1 MVCWDHP
8 KNKKGCAF
16 MKKKT
21 MRMLSA
27 ALAVTLLSGCGAA
40 QTSTP
45 AETSVNQAML
55 LEKSAQPQE
64 SAYTFPEK
72 FTGDWT
78 GQEGK
83 LTIHADAQVVAE
95 LGTALPTATVEP
107 REFNQEDVDNLLKV
121 FLKGEPLYSHVQT
134 KQELQGHLDYI
145 NSPDWTSDPGK
156 PSDPASLEARRK
168 ELNAWYT
175 AEIAK
180 APEEK
185 PILHG
190 FSDSDDP
197 KWIGGTATVD
207 GTEWEVS
214 IRNDIDGGW
223 TSAYIERTDYKY
235 RDYTIPLPDASK
247 EESIAR
253 GNALMQALGLDNFVL
268 TDVQQWSVELP
279 GDNGVWR
286 LYYAPTVNG
295 IPVPGVRQDITQTHD
310 GTVYQ
315 DYQYW
320 DYACKDSENPDTVS
334 WYLENILLDVGK
346 DGILSFNWTA
356 PSTQPVVQQPQSAL
370 LPFEEIAS
378 IANTMLPEVIVGPKE
393 TPLTKLDQYNGFDT
407 RMDVDIT
414 KVSLSL
420 MRIRDKGSLQGT
432 IVPVWDFW
440 GTSDW
445 YDAEPNAYGYQE
457 KGMNYEYQ
465 PMLTL
470 NAVDG
475 TVVNRQLGY

>member
-1 MVCWDHP
+1 
-8 KNKKGCAF
+8 

-40 QTSTP
+40 QTNTP

-107 REFNQEDVDNLLKV
+107 REFTQEDVDNLLKV
-121 FLKGEPLYSHVQT
+121 FLKREPLYSHVQT

-197 KWIGGTATVD
+197 KRIGGTATVN
-207 GTEWEVS
+207 GIKWCVS
-214 IRNDIDGGW
+214 IWNNLGDFFTNASIIREDF
-223 TSAYIERTDYKY
+223 KY
-235 RDYTIPLPDASK
+235 RDYDIPLPEASK
-247 EESIAR
+247 EEAVAQ
-253 GNALMQALGLDNFVL
+253 GNALMQELGFDNFVL
-268 TDVQQWSVELP
+268 VDAQQWSVELP
-279 GDNGVWR
+279 GDNGIWR

-295 IPVPGVRQDITQTHD
+295 FPIAGARQDITQTHD

-315 DYQYW
+315 DCQYW
-320 DYACKDSENPDTVS
+320 YYSASEETNPDTVA
-334 WYLENILLDVGK
+334 WELENIYLDVGK
-346 DGILSFNWTA
+346 NGILSFDWTS
-356 PSTQPVVQQPQSAL
+356 PSTRPVVRQAESTL
-370 LPFEEIAS
+370 LPFEEIAA
-378 IANTMLPEVIVGPKE
+378 IADTMLPEVIQGPDGRVLVE
-393 TPLTKLDQYNGFDT
+393 VDQYNGFDT

-457 KGMNYEYQ
+457 KGMNYDFQ

-475 TVVNRQLGY
+475 TIVDRQLGY

>member
-1 MVCWDHP
+1 
-8 KNKKGCAF
+8 

-40 QTSTP
+40 QTNTP

-64 SAYTFPEK
+64 SAYTFTEK

-107 REFNQEDVDNLLKV
+107 REFTQEDVDNLLKV
-121 FLKGEPLYSHVQT
+121 LLKGEPLYSHVQT

-207 GTEWEVS
+207 GIKWEVS

-223 TSAYIERTDYKY
+223 TAAYIERTDYKY
-235 RDYTIPLPDASK
+235 RDYSIQLPDASK

-253 GNALMQALGLDNFVL
+253 GNALMQALGLQNFVL
-268 TDVQQWSVELP
+268 TDAQQWSVELP
-279 GDNGVWR
+279 GDNGIWR

-295 IPVPGVRQDITQTHD
+295 FPIAGARQDITQTHD

-334 WYLENILLDVGK
+334 WDLENILLDVGK
-346 DGILSFNWTA
+346 NGVLRFAWTA
-356 PSTQPVVQQPQSAL
+356 PSTQPVVRQAESTL

-378 IANTMLPEVIVGPKE
+378 IADTMLPEVIVGPKE
-393 TPLTKLDQYNGFDT
+393 TPLTQLDQYNGFDT

-420 MRIRDKGSLQGT
+420 MRIRDKGFLQGT

-457 KGMNYEYQ
+457 KGMNYDFQ

-475 TVVNRQLGY
+475 TVVDRQLGY

>member
-1 MVCWDHP
+1 
-8 KNKKGCAF
+8 

-21 MRMLSA
+21 MRVLSA

-40 QTSTP
+40 QTNTP

-107 REFNQEDVDNLLKV
+107 REFTQEDVDNLLKV

-185 PILHG
+185 PVIHG
-190 FSDSDDP
+190 FYDSDEP
-197 KWIGGTATVD
+197 NEVSGTATVD
-207 GTEWEVS
+207 GIKWCVS
-214 IRNDIDGGW
+214 IWNNLGDFFTNASIIR
-223 TSAYIERTDYKY
+223 EDYKY
-235 RDYTIPLPDASK
+235 RDYDIPLPEASK
-247 EESIAR
+247 EEAVAQ
-253 GNALMQALGLDNFVL
+253 GNALMQELGFDNFVL
-268 TDVQQWSVELP
+268 VDAQQWSPQLP
-279 GDNGVWR
+279 KDNGVWR
-286 LYYAPTVNG
+286 LYYAPSVNG
-295 IPVPGVRQDITQTHD
+295 FPVSGARQDTTQTHD

-315 DYQYW
+315 DCWYW
-320 DYACKDSENPDTVS
+320 CYAASEESNPDTVA
-334 WYLENILLDVGK
+334 WELENIYLDVGK
-346 DGILSFNWTA
+346 DGILSFDWTA

-393 TPLTKLDQYNGFDT
+393 TPLTQLDQYNGFET

-457 KGMNYEYQ
+457 KGMNYEYR

>member
-1 MVCWDHP
+1 
-8 KNKKGCAF
+8 

-40 QTSTP
+40 QTNTP

-107 REFNQEDVDNLLKV
+107 REFTQEDVDNLLKV
-121 FLKGEPLYSHVQT
+121 LLKGEPLYSHVQT

-197 KWIGGTATVD
+197 KRIGGTATVD

-214 IRNDIDGGW
+214 IRNDTDYGW

-253 GNALMQALGLDNFVL
+253 GNALMQALGLDNYVL
-268 TDVQQWSVELP
+268 TDAQQWTVELP

-346 DGILSFNWTA
+346 DGILCFAWTA
-356 PSTQPVVQQPQSAL
+356 PSTQPVVQQAESTL
-370 LPFEEIAS
+370 LPFEEIAA
-378 IANTMLPEVIVGPKE
+378 IADTMLPEVIVGPKE
-393 TPLTKLDQYNGFDT
+393 TPLTQLDQYNGFDT

-475 TVVNRQLGY
+475 TVVDRQLGY

>member
-40 QTSTP
+40 QTNTP

-197 KWIGGTATVD
+197 KRIGGTATVD
-207 GTEWEVS
+207 GIKWEVS

-223 TSAYIERTDYKY
+223 TAAYIERTDYKY
-235 RDYTIPLPDASK
+235 RDYSIQLPDASK

-253 GNALMQALGLDNFVL
+253 GNALMQALGLQNFVL
-268 TDVQQWSVELP
+268 TDAQQWSVELP
-279 GDNGVWR
+279 GDNGIWR

-295 IPVPGVRQDITQTHD
+295 FPIAGARQDITQTHD

-334 WYLENILLDVGK
+334 WDLENILLDVGK
-346 DGILSFNWTA
+346 NGVLLFAWTA
-356 PSTQPVVQQPQSAL
+356 PSTKPVVRQAESTL

-393 TPLTKLDQYNGFDT
+393 TPLTQLDQYNGFDT

-445 YDAEPNAYGYQE
+445 YDAEPNVYGYQE
-457 KGMNYEYQ
+457 KGMSYDFQ

-475 TVVNRQLGY
+475 TVVDRQLGY

>member
-1 MVCWDHP
+1 
-8 KNKKGCAF
+8 

-21 MRMLSA
+21 MRVLSA

-40 QTSTP
+40 QTNTP

-207 GTEWEVS
+207 GIKWEVS

-223 TSAYIERTDYKY
+223 TAAYIERTDYKY
-235 RDYTIPLPDASK
+235 RDYSIQLPDASK

-253 GNALMQALGLDNFVL
+253 GNALMQALGLQNFVL
-268 TDVQQWSVELP
+268 TDAQQWSVELP
-279 GDNGVWR
+279 GDNGIWR

-295 IPVPGVRQDITQTHD
+295 FPIAGARQDITQTHD

-334 WYLENILLDVGK
+334 WDLENILLDVGK
-346 DGILSFNWTA
+346 NGVLRFAWTA
-356 PSTQPVVQQPQSAL
+356 PSTKPVVRQAESTL
-370 LPFEEIAS
+370 LPFEEIAA
-378 IANTMLPEVIVGPKE
+378 IADTMLPEVIVGPKE
-393 TPLTKLDQYNGFDT
+393 TPLTQLDQYNGFDT

-457 KGMNYEYQ
+457 KGMNYDFQ

-475 TVVNRQLGY
+475 TVVDRQLGY

>member
-1 MVCWDHP
+1 
-8 KNKKGCAF
+8 

-64 SAYTFPEK
+64 GAYTFPEK

-107 REFNQEDVDNLLKV
+107 REFTQEDVDNLLKV

-197 KWIGGTATVD
+197 KRIGGTATVD
-207 GTEWEVS
+207 GIKWEVS

-223 TSAYIERTDYKY
+223 TEACIERTDYKY
-235 RDYTIPLPDASK
+235 RDYSIQLPDASK

-253 GNALMQALGLDNFVL
+253 GNALMQELGFDNFVL
-268 TDVQQWSVELP
+268 VDAQQWSVELP
-279 GDNGVWR
+279 GDNGIWR

-295 IPVPGVRQDITQTHD
+295 FPIAGARQDITQTHD

-346 DGILSFNWTA
+346 NGVLRFAWTA
-356 PSTQPVVQQPQSAL
+356 PSTKPVVRQAESTL
-370 LPFEEIAS
+370 LPFEEIAA
-378 IANTMLPEVIVGPKE
+378 IADTMLPEVIVGPKE

-420 MRIRDKGSLQGT
+420 MRIRDKGFLQGT

-457 KGMNYEYQ
+457 KGMNYDFQ

-475 TVVNRQLGY
+475 TVVDRQLGY

>member
-1 MVCWDHP
+1 
-8 KNKKGCAF
+8 

-40 QTSTP
+40 QTNTP

-64 SAYTFPEK
+64 SAYTFPKK

-207 GTEWEVS
+207 GIKWCVS
-214 IRNDIDGGW
+214 IRNNLGDFFTNASI
-223 TSAYIERTDYKY
+223 IREDYKY
-235 RDYTIPLPDASK
+235 RDYDIPLPEASK
-247 EESIAR
+247 EEAVAE
-253 GNALMQALGLDNFVL
+253 GNALMQELGFDNFALV
-268 TDVQQWSVELP
+268 DVQQWSPQLP
-279 GDNGVWR
+279 KDNGVWR
-286 LYYAPTVNG
+286 LYYAPSVNG
-295 IPVPGVRQDITQTHD
+295 FPVSGARQDTTQTHD

-315 DYQYW
+315 DCWYW
-320 DYACKDSENPDTVS
+320 CYAASEESNPDTVA
-334 WYLENILLDVGK
+334 WELENIYLDVGK
-346 DGILSFNWTA
+346 DGILSFDWTA
-356 PSTQPVVQQPQSAL
+356 PSTQPVVQQAQSAL
-370 LPFEEIAS
+370 LPFEEIAA
-378 IANTMLPEVIVGPKE
+378 IADTMLPEVIQGPDGRVLVE
-393 TPLTKLDQYNGFDT
+393 VDQYNGFET

-457 KGMNYEYQ
+457 KGMNYDFQ

-475 TVVNRQLGY
+475 TVVDRQLGY

>member
-1 MVCWDHP
+1 
-8 KNKKGCAF
+8 

-40 QTSTP
+40 QTNTP

-107 REFNQEDVDNLLKV
+107 REFTQEDVDNLLKV
-121 FLKGEPLYSHVQT
+121 LLKGEPLYSHVQT

-197 KWIGGTATVD
+197 KRIGGTATVD
-207 GTEWEVS
+207 GIKWEVS

-223 TSAYIERTDYKY
+223 TAAYIERTDYKY
-235 RDYTIPLPDASK
+235 RDYSIKLPDASK

-253 GNALMQALGLDNFVL
+253 GNALMQALGLQNFVL
-268 TDVQQWSVELP
+268 TDAQQWSVELP
-279 GDNGVWR
+279 GDNGIWR

-295 IPVPGVRQDITQTHD
+295 FPIAGARQDITQTHD

-346 DGILSFNWTA
+346 DGVLCFAWTA

-393 TPLTKLDQYNGFDT
+393 TPLTQLDQYNGFET

-420 MRIRDKGSLQGT
+420 MRIRDKGFLQGT

-457 KGMNYEYQ
+457 KGMNYEFQ

-475 TVVNRQLGY
+475 TVVDRQLGY

>member
-1 MVCWDHP
+1 
-8 KNKKGCAF
+8 

-40 QTSTP
+40 QTNTP

-197 KWIGGTATVD
+197 KRIGGTATVD
-207 GTEWEVS
+207 GIKWEVS

-223 TSAYIERTDYKY
+223 TAAYIERTDYKY
-235 RDYTIPLPDASK
+235 RDYSIQLPDASK

-253 GNALMQALGLDNFVL
+253 GNALMQALGLQNFVL
-268 TDVQQWSVELP
+268 TDAQQWSVELP
-279 GDNGVWR
+279 GDNGIWR

-295 IPVPGVRQDITQTHD
+295 FPIAGARQDITQTHD

-346 DGILSFNWTA
+346 DGVLCFAWTA

-393 TPLTKLDQYNGFDT
+393 TPLTKLDQYNGFET

-420 MRIRDKGSLQGT
+420 MRIRDKGFLQGT

-475 TVVNRQLGY
+475 TVVDRQLGY

>member
-1 MVCWDHP
+1 
-8 KNKKGCAF
+8 

-40 QTSTP
+40 QTNTP

-134 KQELQGHLDYI
+134 KQELQEHLDYI

-197 KWIGGTATVD
+197 KRIGGTATVD
-207 GTEWEVS
+207 GIKWEVS

-223 TSAYIERTDYKY
+223 TAAYIERTDYKY
-235 RDYTIPLPDASK
+235 RDYSIKLPDASK

-253 GNALMQALGLDNFVL
+253 GNALMQALGLQNFVL
-268 TDVQQWSVELP
+268 TDAQQWSVELP
-279 GDNGVWR
+279 GDNGIWR

-295 IPVPGVRQDITQTHD
+295 FPIAGARQDITQTHD

-346 DGILSFNWTA
+346 DGVLCFAWTA

-393 TPLTKLDQYNGFDT
+393 TPLTQLDQYNGFET

-420 MRIRDKGSLQGT
+420 MRIRDKGFLQGT
-432 IVPVWDFW
+432 TVPVWDFW

-457 KGMNYEYQ
+457 KGMNYEFQ

-475 TVVNRQLGY
+475 TVVDRQLGY

>member
-1 MVCWDHP
+1 
-8 KNKKGCAF
+8 

-64 SAYTFPEK
+64 GAYTFPEK

-107 REFNQEDVDNLLKV
+107 REFTQEDVDNLLKV

-197 KWIGGTATVD
+197 KRIGGTATVD
-207 GTEWEVS
+207 GIKWEVS

-223 TSAYIERTDYKY
+223 TEACIERTDYKY
-235 RDYTIPLPDASK
+235 RDYSIQLPDASK

-253 GNALMQALGLDNFVL
+253 GNALMQELGFDNFVL
-268 TDVQQWSVELP
+268 VDAQQWSVELP
-279 GDNGVWR
+279 GDNGIWR

-295 IPVPGVRQDITQTHD
+295 FPIAGARQDITQTHD

-346 DGILSFNWTA
+346 NGVLRFAWTA
-356 PSTQPVVQQPQSAL
+356 PSTQPVVRQAESTL

-378 IANTMLPEVIVGPKE
+378 IADTMLPEVIVGPKE

-457 KGMNYEYQ
+457 KGMNYDFQ

-475 TVVNRQLGY
+475 TVVDRQLGY

>member
-1 MVCWDHP
+1 
-8 KNKKGCAF
+8 

-40 QTSTP
+40 QTNTP

-107 REFNQEDVDNLLKV
+107 REFTQEDVDNLLKV

-207 GTEWEVS
+207 GIKWEVS

-223 TSAYIERTDYKY
+223 TAAYIERTDYKY
-235 RDYTIPLPDASK
+235 RDYSIQLPDASK

-253 GNALMQALGLDNFVL
+253 GNALMQALGLQNFVL
-268 TDVQQWSVELP
+268 TDAQQWSVELP
-279 GDNGVWR
+279 GDNGIWR

-295 IPVPGVRQDITQTHD
+295 FPIAGARQDITQTHD

-334 WYLENILLDVGK
+334 WDLENILLDVGK
-346 DGILSFNWTA
+346 NGVLRFAWTA
-356 PSTQPVVQQPQSAL
+356 PSTQPVVRQAESTL

-393 TPLTKLDQYNGFDT
+393 TPLTQLDQYNGFDT

-445 YDAEPNAYGYQE
+445 YDAEPNVYGYQE
-457 KGMNYEYQ
+457 KGMSYDFQ

-475 TVVNRQLGY
+475 TVVDRQLGY

>member
-40 QTSTP
+40 QTNTP

-107 REFNQEDVDNLLKV
+107 REFTQEDVDNLLKV

-197 KWIGGTATVD
+197 KRIGGTATVD
-207 GTEWEVS
+207 GIKWEVS

-223 TSAYIERTDYKY
+223 TAAYIERTDYKY
-235 RDYTIPLPDASK
+235 RDYSIQLPDASK

-253 GNALMQALGLDNFVL
+253 GNALMQALGLQNFVL
-268 TDVQQWSVELP
+268 TDAQQWSVELP
-279 GDNGVWR
+279 GDNGIWR

-295 IPVPGVRQDITQTHD
+295 FPIAGARQDITQTHD

-346 DGILSFNWTA
+346 DGVLCFAWTA

-393 TPLTKLDQYNGFDT
+393 TPLTQLDQYNGFET

-445 YDAEPNAYGYQE
+445 YDAEPNAYGYHE
-457 KGMNYEYQ
+457 KGMRYEFQ

>member
-1 MVCWDHP
+1 
-8 KNKKGCAF
+8 

-40 QTSTP
+40 QTNTP

-107 REFNQEDVDNLLKV
+107 REFTQEDVDNLLKV
-121 FLKGEPLYSHVQT
+121 LLKGEPLYSHVQT

-214 IRNDIDGGW
+214 IRNDTDYGW

-247 EESIAR
+247 EESIAQ
-253 GNALMQALGLDNFVL
+253 GNALMQALGLQNFVL
-268 TDVQQWSVELP
+268 TDAQQWSVELP
-279 GDNGVWR
+279 GDNGIWR

-295 IPVPGVRQDITQTHD
+295 LPVAGVRQDTTQTHD
-310 GTVYQ
+310 GAVYQ

-346 DGILSFNWTA
+346 DGVLCFAWTA
-356 PSTQPVVQQPQSAL
+356 PSTQPMVQQAQSAL

-378 IANTMLPEVIVGPKE
+378 IANTMLPEVIVGPKG
-393 TPLTKLDQYNGFDT
+393 TPLTKLDQYNGFET

-475 TVVNRQLGY
+475 TVVDRQLGY

>member
-1 MVCWDHP
+1 
-8 KNKKGCAF
+8 

-40 QTSTP
+40 QTNTP

-107 REFNQEDVDNLLKV
+107 REFTQEDVDNLLKI

-197 KWIGGTATVD
+197 KRIGGTATVD
-207 GTEWEVS
+207 GIKWEVS

-223 TSAYIERTDYKY
+223 TAAYIERTDYKY
-235 RDYTIPLPDASK
+235 RDYSIQLPDASK

-253 GNALMQALGLDNFVL
+253 GNALMQALGLQNFVL
-268 TDVQQWSVELP
+268 TDAQQWSVELP
-279 GDNGVWR
+279 GDNGIWR

-295 IPVPGVRQDITQTHD
+295 FPIAGARQDITQTHD

-346 DGILSFNWTA
+346 DGVLCFAWTA

-393 TPLTKLDQYNGFDT
+393 TPLTQLDQYNGFDT

-457 KGMNYEYQ
+457 KGMNYDFR

-475 TVVNRQLGY
+475 TVVDRQLGY

>member
-21 MRMLSA
+21 MRVLSA

-40 QTSTP
+40 QTNTP

-107 REFNQEDVDNLLKV
+107 REFTQEDVDNLLKV

-185 PILHG
+185 PVIHG
-190 FSDSDDP
+190 FYDSDEP
-197 KWIGGTATVD
+197 NEVSGTATVD
-207 GTEWEVS
+207 GIKWCVS
-214 IRNDIDGGW
+214 IWNNLGDFFTNASIIR
-223 TSAYIERTDYKY
+223 EDYKY
-235 RDYTIPLPDASK
+235 RDYDIPLPEASK
-247 EESIAR
+247 EEAVAQ
-253 GNALMQALGLDNFVL
+253 GNALMQELGFDNFVL
-268 TDVQQWSVELP
+268 VDAQQWSPQLP
-279 GDNGVWR
+279 KDNGVWR
-286 LYYAPTVNG
+286 LYYAPSVNG
-295 IPVPGVRQDITQTHD
+295 FPVSGARQDTTQTHD

-315 DYQYW
+315 DCWYW
-320 DYACKDSENPDTVS
+320 CYAASEESNPDTVA
-334 WYLENILLDVGK
+334 WELENIYLDVGK
-346 DGILSFNWTA
+346 DGILSFDWTA

-393 TPLTKLDQYNGFDT
+393 TPLTQLDQYNGFET

-457 KGMNYEYQ
+457 KGMNYEYR

-475 TVVNRQLGY
+475 TVVDRQLGY

>member
-1 MVCWDHP
+1 
-8 KNKKGCAF
+8 

-21 MRMLSA
+21 VRMLSA

-40 QTSTP
+40 QTNTP

-64 SAYTFPEK
+64 SPYTFPEK

-95 LGTALPTATVEP
+95 LGTNLPTATVEP
-107 REFNQEDVDNLLKV
+107 REFNQGDVDNLLKV

-207 GTEWEVS
+207 GIKWEVS

-223 TSAYIERTDYKY
+223 TAAYIERTDYKY
-235 RDYTIPLPDASK
+235 RDYSIQLPDASK

-253 GNALMQALGLDNFVL
+253 GNALMQALGLQNFVL
-268 TDVQQWSVELP
+268 TDAQQWSVELP
-279 GDNGVWR
+279 GDNGIWR

-295 IPVPGVRQDITQTHD
+295 FPIAGARQDITQTHD

-334 WYLENILLDVGK
+334 WDLENILLDVGK
-346 DGILSFNWTA
+346 NGVLRFAWTA
-356 PSTQPVVQQPQSAL
+356 PSTKPVVRQAESTL

-457 KGMNYEYQ
+457 KGMNYDFQ

-475 TVVNRQLGY
+475 TVVDRQLGY

>member
-1 MVCWDHP
+1 
-8 KNKKGCAF
+8 

-40 QTSTP
+40 ETNTP

-207 GTEWEVS
+207 GIKWEVS

-223 TSAYIERTDYKY
+223 TAAYIERTDYKY
-235 RDYTIPLPDASK
+235 RDYSIQLPDASK

-253 GNALMQALGLDNFVL
+253 GNALMQALGLQNFVL
-268 TDVQQWSVELP
+268 TDAQQWSVELP
-279 GDNGVWR
+279 GDNGIWR

-295 IPVPGVRQDITQTHD
+295 FPIAGARQDITQTHD

-334 WYLENILLDVGK
+334 WDLENILLDVGK
-346 DGILSFNWTA
+346 NGVLRFAWTA
-356 PSTQPVVQQPQSAL
+356 PSTKPVVRQAESTL

-378 IANTMLPEVIVGPKE
+378 IADTMLPEVIVGPKE
-393 TPLTKLDQYNGFDT
+393 TPLTQLDQYNGFDT

-457 KGMNYEYQ
+457 KGMRYEYQ

>member
-1 MVCWDHP
+1 
-8 KNKKGCAF
+8 

-107 REFNQEDVDNLLKV
+107 REFTQEDVDNLLKV

-197 KWIGGTATVD
+197 KRIGGTATVN
-207 GTEWEVS
+207 GIKWCVS
-214 IRNDIDGGW
+214 IWNNLGDFFTNASIIR
-223 TSAYIERTDYKY
+223 EDYKY
-235 RDYTIPLPDASK
+235 RDYDIPLPEASK
-247 EESIAR
+247 EEAVAQ
-253 GNALMQALGLDNFVL
+253 GNALMQELGFDNFVL
-268 TDVQQWSVELP
+268 VDAQQWSPQLP
-279 GDNGVWR
+279 KDNGVWR

-295 IPVPGVRQDITQTHD
+295 FPIAGARQDITQTHD

-315 DYQYW
+315 DCQYW
-320 DYACKDSENPDTVS
+320 YYSASEETNPDIVA
-334 WYLENILLDVGK
+334 WELENIYLDVGR
-346 DGILSFNWTA
+346 DGILSFDWTA
-356 PSTQPVVQQPQSAL
+356 PSTKPVVRQAESTL
-370 LPFEEIAS
+370 LPFEEIAA
-378 IANTMLPEVIVGPKE
+378 IADTMLPEVIQGPDGRVLVE
-393 TPLTKLDQYNGFDT
+393 VDQYNGFDT

-445 YDAEPNAYGYQE
+445 YDAEPNDYGYQE
-457 KGMNYEYQ
+457 KGMNYDFQ

>member
-1 MVCWDHP
+1 
-8 KNKKGCAF
+8 

-21 MRMLSA
+21 MRILSA

-64 SAYTFPEK
+64 GAYTFPEK

-107 REFNQEDVDNLLKV
+107 REFNQGDVDNLLKV
-121 FLKGEPLYSHVQT
+121 FLKGEPLYSYVQT

-185 PILHG
+185 LILHG

-197 KWIGGTATVD
+197 KRIGGTATVD
-207 GTEWEVS
+207 GIKWEVS

-223 TSAYIERTDYKY
+223 TEACIERTDYKY
-235 RDYTIPLPDASK
+235 RDYSIQLPDASK

-253 GNALMQALGLDNFVL
+253 GNALMQALGLQNFVL
-268 TDVQQWSVELP
+268 TDAQQWSVELP
-279 GDNGVWR
+279 GDNGIWR

-295 IPVPGVRQDITQTHD
+295 FPVAGVRQDTTQTHD
-310 GTVYQ
+310 GSVYQ

-346 DGILSFNWTA
+346 DGVLRFAWTA
-356 PSTQPVVQQPQSAL
+356 PSTQPVVRQAESTL

-378 IANTMLPEVIVGPKE
+378 IADAMLPEVIVGPKE
-393 TPLTKLDQYNGFDT
+393 TPLTQLDQYNGFET

-445 YDAEPNAYGYQE
+445 YDAEPNDYGYQE
-457 KGMNYEYQ
+457 KGMRYEYQ

-475 TVVNRQLGY
+475 TVVDRQLGY

>member
-1 MVCWDHP
+1 
-8 KNKKGCAF
+8 

-40 QTSTP
+40 QTNTP

-95 LGTALPTATVEP
+95 LGTNLPTATVEP
-107 REFNQEDVDNLLKV
+107 REFTQEDVDNLLKV
-121 FLKGEPLYSHVQT
+121 LLKGEPLYSHVQT

-197 KWIGGTATVD
+197 KRIGGTATVD
-207 GTEWEVS
+207 GIKWEVS

-223 TSAYIERTDYKY
+223 TAAYIERTDYKY
-235 RDYTIPLPDASK
+235 RDYSIKLPDASK

-253 GNALMQALGLDNFVL
+253 GNALMQALGLQNFVL
-268 TDVQQWSVELP
+268 TDAQQWSVELP
-279 GDNGVWR
+279 GDNGIWR

-295 IPVPGVRQDITQTHD
+295 FPIAGARQDITQTHD

-346 DGILSFNWTA
+346 DGVLCFAWTA

-393 TPLTKLDQYNGFDT
+393 TPLTQLDQYNGFET

-420 MRIRDKGSLQGT
+420 MRIRDKGFLQGT

-457 KGMNYEYQ
+457 KGMNYEFQ

-475 TVVNRQLGY
+475 TVVDRQLGY

>member
-40 QTSTP
+40 QTNTP

-107 REFNQEDVDNLLKV
+107 REFTQEDVDNLLKV

-197 KWIGGTATVD
+197 KRIGGTATVD
-207 GTEWEVS
+207 GIKWEVS

-223 TSAYIERTDYKY
+223 TAAYIERTDYKY
-235 RDYTIPLPDASK
+235 RDYSIQLPDASK

-253 GNALMQALGLDNFVL
+253 GNALMQALGLQNFVL
-268 TDVQQWSVELP
+268 TDAQQWSVELP
-279 GDNGVWR
+279 GDNGIWR

-295 IPVPGVRQDITQTHD
+295 FPIAGARQDITQTHD

-346 DGILSFNWTA
+346 DGVLCFAWTA

-393 TPLTKLDQYNGFDT
+393 TPLTQLDQYNGFDT

-475 TVVNRQLGY
+475 TVVDRQLGY

>member
-1 MVCWDHP
+1 
-8 KNKKGCAF
+8 

-40 QTSTP
+40 QTNTP

-64 SAYTFPEK
+64 RAYTFPEK

-107 REFNQEDVDNLLKV
+107 REFTQEDVDNLLKV
-121 FLKGEPLYSHVQT
+121 LLKGEPLYSHVQT

-197 KWIGGTATVD
+197 KRIGGTATVD
-207 GTEWEVS
+207 GIKWEVS

-223 TSAYIERTDYKY
+223 TAAYIERTDYKY
-235 RDYTIPLPDASK
+235 RDYSIQLPDASK

-253 GNALMQALGLDNFVL
+253 GNALMQALGLQNFVL
-268 TDVQQWSVELP
+268 TDAQQWSVELP
-279 GDNGVWR
+279 GDNGIWR

-295 IPVPGVRQDITQTHD
+295 FPIAGARQDITQTHD

-346 DGILSFNWTA
+346 DGVLCFAWTA

-393 TPLTKLDQYNGFDT
+393 TPLTQLDQYNGFDT

-457 KGMNYEYQ
+457 KGMNYDFQ

-475 TVVNRQLGY
+475 TVVDRQLGY

>member
-1 MVCWDHP
+1 
-8 KNKKGCAF
+8 

-27 ALAVTLLSGCGAA
+27 ALAVILLSGCDAA
-40 QTSTP
+40 QTNTP

-107 REFNQEDVDNLLKV
+107 REFTQEDVDNLLKV
-121 FLKGEPLYSHVQT
+121 LLKGEPLYGYTQT
-134 KQELQGHLDYI
+134 KQECQDSIDYANSDKWHGDPDAPEQTPEELEKRRQGIIAY
-145 NSPDWTSDPGK
+145 
-156 PSDPASLEARRK
+156 
-168 ELNAWYT
+168 YT
-175 AEIAK
+175 EK
-180 APEEK
+180 MKTAPEEK
-185 PILHG
+185 PVIHG
-190 FSDSDDP
+190 FYDSDEP
-197 KWIGGTATVD
+197 NEVSGTATVD
-207 GTEWEVS
+207 GIKWCVS
-214 IRNDIDGGW
+214 IWNNLGDFFTNASIIR
-223 TSAYIERTDYKY
+223 EDYKY
-235 RDYTIPLPDASK
+235 RDYDIPLPEASK
-247 EESIAR
+247 EEAVAQ
-253 GNALMQALGLDNFVL
+253 GNALMQELGFDNFVL
-268 TDVQQWSVELP
+268 VDAQQWSPQLP
-279 GDNGVWR
+279 KDNGVWR

-295 IPVPGVRQDITQTHD
+295 FPIAGVRQDITQTHD

-315 DYQYW
+315 DCQYW
-320 DYACKDSENPDTVS
+320 YYSASEETNPDTVS
-334 WYLENILLDVGK
+334 WKLESIYLDVGK

-356 PSTQPVVQQPQSAL
+356 PSTQPVVRQAESTL

-378 IANTMLPEVIVGPKE
+378 IADAMLPEVIVGPKE
-393 TPLTKLDQYNGFDT
+393 TPLTQLDQYNGFDT

-457 KGMNYEYQ
+457 KGMNYEYR

-475 TVVNRQLGY
+475 TVVDRQLGY

>member
-1 MVCWDHP
+1 
-8 KNKKGCAF
+8 

-40 QTSTP
+40 QTNTP

-107 REFNQEDVDNLLKV
+107 REFTQEDVDNLLKV

-156 PSDPASLEARRK
+156 PSDLASLEARRK

-185 PILHG
+185 PVIHG
-190 FSDSDDP
+190 FYDSDEP
-197 KWIGGTATVD
+197 NEVSGTATVD
-207 GTEWEVS
+207 GIKWCVS
-214 IRNDIDGGW
+214 IWNNLGDFFTNASIIR
-223 TSAYIERTDYKY
+223 EDYKY
-235 RDYTIPLPDASK
+235 RDYDIPLPEASK
-247 EESIAR
+247 EEAVAQ
-253 GNALMQALGLDNFVL
+253 GNALMQELGFDNFVL
-268 TDVQQWSVELP
+268 VDAQQWSPQLP
-279 GDNGVWR
+279 KDNGVWR
-286 LYYAPTVNG
+286 LYYAPSVNG
-295 IPVPGVRQDITQTHD
+295 FPVSGARQDTTQTHD

-315 DYQYW
+315 DCWYW
-320 DYACKDSENPDTVS
+320 CYAASEESNPDTVA
-334 WYLENILLDVGK
+334 WELENIYLDVGR
-346 DGILSFNWTA
+346 DGILSFDWMA
-356 PSTQPVVQQPQSAL
+356 PSTQPVVQQAQSTL
-370 LPFEEIAS
+370 LPFEEIAA
-378 IANTMLPEVIVGPKE
+378 IADTMLPEVIQGPDE
-393 TPLTKLDQYNGFDT
+393 RVLVELDQYNGFDT

-475 TVVNRQLGY
+475 TVVDRQLGY

>member
-1 MVCWDHP
+1 
-8 KNKKGCAF
+8 

-21 MRMLSA
+21 MRVLSA

-40 QTSTP
+40 QTNTP

-134 KQELQGHLDYI
+134 KQELQEHLDYI

-197 KWIGGTATVD
+197 KRIGGTATVD
-207 GTEWEVS
+207 GIKWEVS

-223 TSAYIERTDYKY
+223 TAAYIERTDYKY
-235 RDYTIPLPDASK
+235 RDYSIQLPDASK

-253 GNALMQALGLDNFVL
+253 GNALMQALGLQNFVL
-268 TDVQQWSVELP
+268 TDAQQWSVELP

-295 IPVPGVRQDITQTHD
+295 IPVSGSRTDRTAMLDD
-310 GTVYQ
+310 GTLHQ
-315 DYQYW
+315 SYQYW
-320 DYACKDSENPDTVS
+320 VYSASEETNPDTVS
-334 WYLENILLDVGK
+334 WYLENIYLDVGK
-346 DGILSFNWTA
+346 DGILSFHWTA
-356 PSTQPVVQQPQSAL
+356 PSTQPVVRQAESTL

-378 IANTMLPEVIVGPKE
+378 IADAMLPEVIVGPKE
-393 TPLTKLDQYNGFDT
+393 TPLTQLDQYNGFDT

-457 KGMNYEYQ
+457 KGMNYDFQ

-475 TVVNRQLGY
+475 TVVDRQLGY

>member
-1 MVCWDHP
+1 
-8 KNKKGCAF
+8 

-40 QTSTP
+40 QTNTP

-107 REFNQEDVDNLLKV
+107 REFTQEDVDNLLKV
-121 FLKGEPLYSHVQT
+121 LLKGEPLYSHVQT

-197 KWIGGTATVD
+197 KRIGGTATVN
-207 GTEWEVS
+207 GIKWCVS
-214 IRNDIDGGW
+214 IWNNLGDFFTNASIIREDF
-223 TSAYIERTDYKY
+223 KY
-235 RDYTIPLPDASK
+235 RDYDIPLPEASK
-247 EESIAR
+247 EEAVAQ
-253 GNALMQALGLDNFVL
+253 GNALMQELGFDNFVL
-268 TDVQQWSVELP
+268 VDAQQWSVELP
-279 GDNGVWR
+279 GDNGIWR

-295 IPVPGVRQDITQTHD
+295 FPIAGARQDITQTHD

-315 DYQYW
+315 DCQYW
-320 DYACKDSENPDTVS
+320 YYSASEETNPDTVA
-334 WYLENILLDVGK
+334 WELENIYLDVGK
-346 DGILSFNWTA
+346 NGILSFDWTS
-356 PSTQPVVQQPQSAL
+356 PSTRPVVRQAESTL
-370 LPFEEIAS
+370 LPFEEIAA
-378 IANTMLPEVIVGPKE
+378 IADTMLPEVIQGPDGRVLVE
-393 TPLTKLDQYNGFDT
+393 VDQYNGFDT

-457 KGMNYEYQ
+457 KGMNYEFQ

-475 TVVNRQLGY
+475 TVVDRQLGY

>member
-1 MVCWDHP
+1 
-8 KNKKGCAF
+8 

-21 MRMLSA
+21 MRVLSA

-40 QTSTP
+40 QTNTP

-134 KQELQGHLDYI
+134 KQELQEHLDYI

-197 KWIGGTATVD
+197 KRIGGTATVD
-207 GTEWEVS
+207 GIKWEVS

-223 TSAYIERTDYKY
+223 TAAYIERTDYKY
-235 RDYTIPLPDASK
+235 RDYSIQLPDASK

-253 GNALMQALGLDNFVL
+253 GNALMQALGLQNFVL
-268 TDVQQWSVELP
+268 TDAQQWSVELP

-295 IPVPGVRQDITQTHD
+295 IPVSGSRTDRTAMLDD
-310 GTVYQ
+310 GTLHQ
-315 DYQYW
+315 SYQYW
-320 DYACKDSENPDTVS
+320 VYSASEETNPDTVS
-334 WYLENILLDVGK
+334 WYLENIYLDVGK
-346 DGILSFNWTA
+346 DGILSFHWTA
-356 PSTQPVVQQPQSAL
+356 PSTQPVVRQAESTL
-370 LPFEEIAS
+370 LPFEEIAA
-378 IANTMLPEVIVGPKE
+378 IADTMLPEVIVGPKE
-393 TPLTKLDQYNGFDT
+393 TPLTQLDQYNGFDT

-457 KGMNYEYQ
+457 KGMNYDFQ

-475 TVVNRQLGY
+475 TVVDRQLGY

>member
-40 QTSTP
+40 QTNTP

-83 LTIHADAQVVAE
+83 LTIHTDAQVVAE

-207 GTEWEVS
+207 GIKWEVS

-223 TSAYIERTDYKY
+223 TAAYIERTDYKY
-235 RDYTIPLPDASK
+235 RDYSIQLPDASK

-253 GNALMQALGLDNFVL
+253 GNALMQALGLQNFVL
-268 TDVQQWSVELP
+268 TDAQQWSVELP
-279 GDNGVWR
+279 GDNGIWR

-295 IPVPGVRQDITQTHD
+295 FPIAGARQDITQTHD

-334 WYLENILLDVGK
+334 WDLENILLDVGK
-346 DGILSFNWTA
+346 NGVLRFAWTA
-356 PSTQPVVQQPQSAL
+356 PSTKPVVRQAESTL

-393 TPLTKLDQYNGFDT
+393 TPLTQLDQYNGFDT

-457 KGMNYEYQ
+457 KGMNYDFQ

-475 TVVNRQLGY
+475 TVVDRQLGY

>member
-1 MVCWDHP
+1 
-8 KNKKGCAF
+8 

-40 QTSTP
+40 QTNTP

-107 REFNQEDVDNLLKV
+107 REFTQEDVDNLLKV

-197 KWIGGTATVD
+197 KRIGGTATVD
-207 GTEWEVS
+207 GIKWCVS
-214 IRNDIDGGW
+214 IWNNLGDFFTNASIIR
-223 TSAYIERTDYKY
+223 EDYKY
-235 RDYTIPLPDASK
+235 RDYDIPLPEASK
-247 EESIAR
+247 EEAVAE
-253 GNALMQALGLDNFVL
+253 GNALMQELGFDNFALV
-268 TDVQQWSVELP
+268 DVQQWSPQLP
-279 GDNGVWR
+279 KDNGVWR
-286 LYYAPTVNG
+286 LYYAPSVNG
-295 IPVPGVRQDITQTHD
+295 FPVSGARQDTTQTHD

-315 DYQYW
+315 DCWYW
-320 DYACKDSENPDTVS
+320 CYAASEESNPDTVA
-334 WYLENILLDVGK
+334 WELENIYLDVGK
-346 DGILSFNWTA
+346 DGILSFDWTA
-356 PSTQPVVQQPQSAL
+356 PSTQPVVQQAQSAL

-393 TPLTKLDQYNGFDT
+393 TPLTQLDQYNGFDT

-457 KGMNYEYQ
+457 KGMNYEYR

>member
-1 MVCWDHP
+1 
-8 KNKKGCAF
+8 

-40 QTSTP
+40 QTNTP

-107 REFNQEDVDNLLKV
+107 REFTQEDVDNLLKV
-121 FLKGEPLYSHVQT
+121 LLKGEPLYSHVQT

-168 ELNAWYT
+168 ELNDWYT

-197 KWIGGTATVD
+197 KRIGGTATVD
-207 GTEWEVS
+207 GIKWCVS
-214 IRNDIDGGW
+214 IWNNLGDFFTHASIIR
-223 TSAYIERTDYKY
+223 EDYKY
-235 RDYTIPLPDASK
+235 RDYDIPLPEASK
-247 EESIAR
+247 EEAVAE
-253 GNALMQALGLDNFVL
+253 GNALMQELGFDNFALV
-268 TDVQQWSVELP
+268 DVQQWSPQLP
-279 GDNGVWR
+279 KDNGIWR

-295 IPVPGVRQDITQTHD
+295 IPVPGARQDTTQTHD

-315 DYQYW
+315 DCWYW
-320 DYACKDSENPDTVS
+320 CYAASEESNPDTVA
-334 WYLENILLDVGK
+334 WELENIYLDVGR
-346 DGILSFNWTA
+346 DGILSFDWTA
-356 PSTQPVVQQPQSAL
+356 PSTQPVVQQAQSAL
-370 LPFEEIAS
+370 LPFEEIAA
-378 IANTMLPEVIVGPKE
+378 IADTMLPEVIQGPDGRVLVE
-393 TPLTKLDQYNGFDT
+393 VDQYNGFET

-475 TVVNRQLGY
+475 TVVDRQLGY

>member
-1 MVCWDHP
+1 
-8 KNKKGCAF
+8 

-40 QTSTP
+40 QTNTP

-107 REFNQEDVDNLLKV
+107 REFTQEDVDNLLKV
-121 FLKGEPLYSHVQT
+121 LLKGEPLYSHVQT

-214 IRNDIDGGW
+214 IRNDTDYGW

-247 EESIAR
+247 EESIAQ
-253 GNALMQALGLDNFVL
+253 GNALMQALGLQNFVL
-268 TDVQQWSVELP
+268 TDAQQWNVELP
-279 GDNGVWR
+279 GDNGIWR

-295 IPVPGVRQDITQTHD
+295 FPVPGVRQDTTQTHD

-334 WYLENILLDVGK
+334 WYLENIYLDVGK

-393 TPLTKLDQYNGFDT
+393 TPLTQLDQYNGFET

-420 MRIRDKGSLQGT
+420 MRIRDKGFLQGT

-457 KGMNYEYQ
+457 KGMNYDFQ

-475 TVVNRQLGY
+475 TVVDRQLGY

>member
-1 MVCWDHP
+1 
-8 KNKKGCAF
+8 

-21 MRMLSA
+21 IRILTA
-27 ALAVTLLSGCGAA
+27 ALALTMLSGCGAA
-40 QTSTP
+40 QTNPP

-78 GQEGK
+78 SQEGK
-83 LTIHADAQVVAE
+83 LTIHADAQVAAE

-107 REFNQEDVDNLLKV
+107 REFNQADVDNLLKV
-121 FLKGEPLYSHVQT
+121 FLKGETLYSHVQT
-134 KQELQGHLDYI
+134 KQELQEHLDYI
-145 NSPDWTSDPGK
+145 NSPDWASDPGK
-156 PSDPASLEARRK
+156 PSDPVSLEARRK
-168 ELNAWYT
+168 ELNDWYT

-185 PILHG
+185 PVLHG
-190 FSDSDDP
+190 FSDSDAP
-197 KWIGGTATVD
+197 NSILGTATVD
-207 GTEWEVS
+207 GTKWEVS
-214 IRNDIDGGW
+214 IRNDIDSGW
-223 TSAYIERTDYKY
+223 TSATFERTDYKY

-253 GNALMQALGLDNFVL
+253 GNALMQALGLQNFVL
-268 TDVQQWSVELP
+268 TDAQQWSVELP
-279 GDNGVWR
+279 GDNGIWR

-295 IPVPGVRQDITQTHD
+295 FPVAGARQDMTLTND
-310 GTVYQ
+310 GKVYQ

-334 WYLENILLDVGK
+334 WHLESILLDVGK
-346 DGILSFNWTA
+346 DGVLRFSWEA
-356 PSTQPVVQQPQSAL
+356 PSTQPVVQQAESTL
-370 LPFEEIAS
+370 LPFEEIAA
-378 IANTMLPEVIVGPKE
+378 IADTMLPEVIVGPKG
-393 TPLTKLDQYNGFDT
+393 TPLTQLDQYNGFDT

-414 KVSLSL
+414 EVSLSL

-440 GTSDW
+440 GTWDW
-445 YDAEPNAYGYQE
+445 YSAEADEEMGPQ
-457 KGMNYEYQ
+457 KGAHLTTQ
-465 PMLTL
+465 SMLTL

-475 TVVNRQLGY
+475 TVVDRQLGY

>member
-1 MVCWDHP
+1 
-8 KNKKGCAF
+8 

-40 QTSTP
+40 QTNTP

-207 GTEWEVS
+207 GIKWEVS

-223 TSAYIERTDYKY
+223 TAAYIERTDYKY
-235 RDYTIPLPDASK
+235 RDYSIQLPDASK

-253 GNALMQALGLDNFVL
+253 GNALMQALGLQNFVL
-268 TDVQQWSVELP
+268 TDAQQWSVELP
-279 GDNGVWR
+279 GDNGIWR

-295 IPVPGVRQDITQTHD
+295 FPIAGARQDITQTHD

-334 WYLENILLDVGK
+334 WDLENILLDVGK
-346 DGILSFNWTA
+346 NGVLRFAWTA
-356 PSTQPVVQQPQSAL
+356 PSTQPVVRQAESTL

-393 TPLTKLDQYNGFDT
+393 TPLTQLDQYNGFDT

-420 MRIRDKGSLQGT
+420 MRIRDKGSLQGI

-457 KGMNYEYQ
+457 KGMNYDFQ

-475 TVVNRQLGY
+475 TVVDRQLGY

>member
-1 MVCWDHP
+1 
-8 KNKKGCAF
+8 

-40 QTSTP
+40 QTNTP

-64 SAYTFPEK
+64 SAYTFPKK

-95 LGTALPTATVEP
+95 LGTALPTATVKP

-121 FLKGEPLYSHVQT
+121 LLKGEPLYSHVQT

-214 IRNDIDGGW
+214 IRNDTDYGW

-247 EESIAR
+247 EESIAQ
-253 GNALMQALGLDNFVL
+253 GNALMQALGLQNFVL
-268 TDVQQWSVELP
+268 TDAQQWNVELP
-279 GDNGVWR
+279 GDNGIWR

-295 IPVPGVRQDITQTHD
+295 FPVPGVRQDTTQTHD
-310 GTVYQ
+310 GTVYH

-346 DGILSFNWTA
+346 DGVLCFAWTA

-393 TPLTKLDQYNGFDT
+393 TPLTQLDQYNGFDT

-475 TVVNRQLGY
+475 TVVDRQLGY